1 MPFGKYIIIPLFIAF
16 QAFSMMFLQRY
27 IPGTHEALA
36 KGGPGLIT
44 WISFQAWAMYFLAG
58 CTPKMG
64 LKTLVG
70 YLGGIIA
77 SVAIFE
83 LAGAFSS
90 LNAPNGGHMWGL
102 YLAVFIVVVF
112 VISAEKVPG
121 IDFVPSYFLGAGVF
135 FALMTYVAKPEP
147 LSKWAWYGQ
156 VTMTEMVACAIGLI
170 YGWWTVTFKT
180 WYVAK
185 VGAEEKAPAAVEAD
199 AASA

>member
-1 MPFGKYIIIPLFIAF
+1 MPFGKYILIPIFIAF
-16 QAFSMMFLQRY
+16 QAFTLMAIAPFF
-27 IPGTHEALA
+27 PGTPAVMGA
-36 KGGPGLIT
+36 GLVT

-64 LKTLVG
+64 VKTGVG
-70 YLGGIIA
+70 YLGGIVA

-83 LAGAFSS
+83 LAGVFAG
-90 LNAPNGGHMWGL
+90 LNSGTTPWGL

-135 FALMTYVAKPEP
+135 FALMTYLGGKKPEGITQFE
-147 LSKWAWYGQ
+147 WYGRFALP
-156 VTMTEMVACAIGLI
+156 EMIACVVGLA
-170 YGWWTVTFKT
+170 YGWWTVTVKT

-185 VGAEEKAPAAVEAD
+185 VTATAPAPDARAD
-199 AASA
+199 AAKG